1 MPATLSHLSTKFLRV
16 CSSSP
21 FPLSPAPLRALKA
34 PRSHLTRVTSL
45 PRAKQPPAH
54 FALSGSHACQVSRL
68 AYSSLP
74 PLIPPFSPPLLAP
87 QFAHAQLP
95 QPPFRAVRGMSSG
108 GGGAGAGVARVGG
121 EGAAAVAAPSAGAA
135 VGAPALVPPALVVLE
150 GVAEREGEIV
160 ATVRIDARVTRE
172 EEGRRDAEGRG
183 EGGEEGGECAE
194 RHEGVQSHVVQV
206 KAGAGVTRK
215 ELEYVPL
222 PYPLPPTHAT
232 PLLISLSLL
241 SLSLP
246 SLFPLSPLPHP
257 PPLLHH
263 LPFSSSSLTLISAA
277 LPYFPLPLHCL
288 LHFLHLCLS
297 TSLHPLHLLPIFP
310 PLPPIRAAVLSPP
323 FVAWLQQM
331 AAGNGL
337 LGAQG
342 GCDGA
347 KCALNGVTV
356 QSVDMFGAGKVGFVK
371 FKADVTDVTTG
382 AKVCNVLLLQLGRRV
397 LQGGCREWTCAKCAL
412 NGVTV
417 QSVDMF
423 GAGKV
428 GFVKFK
434 ADVTDVATGAK
445 VRAWYGWGGERYS
458 RGAESGR
465 RSFHSPSPAFS
476 PSTASL
482 PGIVFAR
489 GPAVGIFMLLRVAEP
504 QPQPQT
510 QGDGPPEPPT
520 DYVVLTEQAR
530 VPVGRVLLEMP
541 AGMLDGNHG
550 EYVGTAAKEVKEE
563 TGITVRHDHLINLTA
578 FLEPST
584 GQQMLPSPG
593 GCDEG
598 ILLFLYRATVSPARI
613 AKLQGRQTGLRHEGE
628 LIKVHV
634 RPLDSIWRHSADCKV
649 LAAVALYQN
658 ALREGLLRDEFPA
671 VEETDGGSS
680 DGE

>member
-21 FPLSPAPLRALKA
+21 FPLSQVPLRALKA

-74 PLIPPFSPPLLAP
+74 PLIPPFSLPLLAP

-108 GGGAGAGVARVGG
+108 GAEAAPEGGGAGAGVARVGG

-160 ATVRIDARVTRE
+160 ATVRIDARVTWE
-172 EEGRRDAEGRG
+172 EERRRDAEGRG

-194 RHEGVQSHVVQV
+194 GHEGVQSHVVQV

-215 ELEYVPL
+215 ELE
-222 PYPLPPTHAT
+222 
-232 PLLISLSLL
+232 
-241 SLSLP
+241 
-246 SLFPLSPLPHP
+246 
-257 PPLLHH
+257 
-263 LPFSSSSLTLISAA
+263 
-277 LPYFPLPLHCL
+277 
-288 LHFLHLCLS
+288 
-297 TSLHPLHLLPIFP
+297 
-310 PLPPIRAAVLSPP
+310 AAVLSPP

-331 AAGNGL
+331 AAANGL

-347 KCALNGVTV
+347 KCALH
-356 QSVDMFGAGKVGFVK
+356 
-371 FKADVTDVTTG
+371 
-382 AKVCNVLLLQLGRRV
+382 
-397 LQGGCREWTCAKCAL
+397 
-412 NGVTV
+412 GVTV

-445 VRAWYGWGGERYS
+445 
-458 RGAESGR
+458 
-465 RSFHSPSPAFS
+465 
-476 PSTASL
+476 L

-489 GPAVGIFMLLRVAEP
+489 GPAVGIFMLLRMA

-510 QGDGPPEPPT
+510 QGDGGPPQPPT

-550 EYVGTAAKEVKEE
+550 EFVGTAAKEVKEE
-563 TGITVRHDHLINLTA
+563 TGITVHHDHLINLTA

-613 AKLQGRQTGLRHEGE
+613 AKLQGKQTGLRHEGE

-634 RPLDSIWRHSADCKV
+634 RPLDSIWRQSADCKV

-658 ALREGLLRDEFPA
+658 ALKEGLLRDEFPA
-671 VEETDGGSS
+671 VEESDGVSS